1 MLYCTCYCVLMSVL
15 CRHVCRHGAQPQ
27 LPARYPPPRVLPS
40 RRQGPQPHSFQPLP
54 LAPGST
60 RRPPLCLEGRHFHR
74 RSSAASL
81 RYRPLPPAW
90 PRGRGPRHLA
100 PPASRPAHRHQ
111 IGRGPVGR
119 RAPPIGAP
127 LPQAFDIVR
136 SRPHGHVAA
145 VLGTLRRLHLDRLID
160 TQASRELD
168 LVVALIVARVLE
180 PASKLATSRA
190 LHPDTLSSTLGE
202 LLHLDSPSEDELYQ
216 AMDWLLPQ
224 QARIEQALAK
234 RHLAEGALV
243 LYDLTSTYFEGRH
256 CPLAKLG
263 HPRDGN
269 KGKLQVVF
277 GLMTNAEGCPVAVE
291 VYAGNTSDPKTVSDQ
306 VTKLRQRFGLQRV
319 ILVGDRGMIT
329 SARIRDNLQP
339 APGIDWITALRAP
352 AIKKLASA
360 GVLQLS
366 LFDSRDLAE
375 ITHPDFP
382 GERLIACYNPLL
394 AEERARK
401 RPELLAATE
410 KELDKIAGAT
420 RRPKRPLR
428 GKQNIGLRV
437 GKVLNHYKMGKHFQ
451 IHIEE
456 DSFSYQRK
464 QTNIEKEKSLDGIY
478 VIRTNVPP
486 EVFSSEQA
494 VRNYQSLSGVERAFR
509 SLKTVD
515 LHVRPIHHREPDRV
529 RAHIFLCMLAYY
541 VEWHMRQDLAPL
553 LFDDDDKAAA
563 QQLRTSVVAPAQ
575 RSTAAQQK
583 AHSRRTQ
590 DDLPVHS
597 FQTLLHDLATIV
609 SNCVQPKDAAI
620 PTFDIITTPTAL
632 QQRALDLLRVP
643 LKPSGM

>member
-1 MLYCTCYCVLMSVL
+1 MYIASVPN
-15 CRHVCRHGAQPQ
+15 RN
-27 LPARYPPPRVLPS
+27 S
-40 RRQGPQPHSFQPLP
+40 
-54 LAPGST
+54 
-60 RRPPLCLEGRHFHR
+60 
-74 RSSAASL
+74 
-81 RYRPLPPAW
+81 PPAILL
-90 PRGRGPRHLA
+90 RESFRLNGKVNNRTLA
-100 PPASRPAHRHQ
+100 NLSLWPPAQVEALRAVLKGATS
-111 IGRGPVGR
+111 VGS
-119 RAPPIGAP
+119 P

-145 VLGTLRRLHLDRLID
+145 VLGTLHRLQLDRLFD
-160 TQASRELD
+160 SHPSRPLD
-168 LVVALIVARVLE
+168 LVVAMIVARVLE

-190 LHPDTLSSTLGE
+190 LHPDTLTSSLGE
-202 LLHLDSPSEDELYQ
+202 LLHLDSTTTEDELYQ

-224 QARIEQALAK
+224 QTRIEQALAK
-234 RHLAEGALV
+234 RHLADGALV

-263 HPRDGN
+263 HPRDDK

-277 GLMTNAEGCPVAVE
+277 GLMTNAQGCPVAVE

-329 SARIRDNLQP
+329 NARLRENLKP

-352 AIKKLASA
+352 AIKKLISD

-410 KELDKIAGAT
+410 KELEKIVAAT
-420 RRPKRPLR
+420 RRKRRPLR
-428 GKQNIGLRV
+428 GKQYIGLRV
-437 GKVLNHYKMGKHFQ
+437 GKVLNRYKMGKHFQ

-464 QTNIEKEKSLDGIY
+464 QTNIEKEESLDGIY
-478 VIRTNVPP
+478 VIRTNVPAD
-486 EVFSSEQA
+486 VFSSEQA
-494 VRNYQSLSGVERAFR
+494 VRNYKSLSGVERAFR

-529 RAHIFLCMLAYY
+529 RAHIFLCTLAYY

-553 LFDDDDKAAA
+553 LFDDDDKAAVA
-563 QQLRTSVVAPAQ
+563 QLRTSVVAPAQ
-575 RSTAAQQK
+575 RSTSAQQK
-583 AHSRRTQ
+583 VHSRRTQ
-590 DDLPVHS
+590 DDLPLHS
-597 FQTLLHDLATIV
+597 FQTLLSDLATVVI
-609 SNCVQPKDAAI
+609 NRVQPKDATVPA
-620 PTFDIITTPTAL
+620 FDIITTPTTL
-632 QQRALDLLRVP
+632 QQRALDLLKVR
-643 LKPSGM
+643 LKPPSA

>member
-1 MLYCTCYCVLMSVL
+1 MYVATVPNRNSPPAILLRESFRLGGKVRNRTLSNLSHWPPAQLDALRSVL
-15 CRHVCRHGAQPQ
+15 KGAT
-27 LPARYPPPRVLPS
+27 S
-40 RRQGPQPHSFQPLP
+40 IGP
-54 LAPGST
+54 
-60 RRPPLCLEGRHFHR
+60 
-74 RSSAASL
+74 
-81 RYRPLPPAW
+81 
-90 PRGRGPRHLA
+90 
-100 PPASRPAHRHQ
+100 
-111 IGRGPVGR
+111 
-119 RAPPIGAP
+119 P

-145 VLGTLRRLHLDRLID
+145 VLSTLRRLHLDRLID

-168 LVVALIVARVLE
+168 LVVALIAARVLE

-216 AMDWLLPQ
+216 AMDWLLPR

-263 HPRDGN
+263 HARDDK

-277 GLMTNAEGCPVAVE
+277 GLMTDAEGCPIAVE

-329 SARIRDNLQP
+329 SARIREDLQP

-464 QTNIEKEKSLDGIY
+464 QTNIEKEESLDGIY
-478 VIRTNVPP
+478 VIRTNVPA
-486 EVFSSEQA
+486 EVFSSEQT
-494 VRNYQSLSGVERAFR
+494 VRNYKSLSGVELAFR

-515 LHVRPIHHREPDRV
+515 LHVRPIHHRQPDRV
-529 RAHIFLCMLAYY
+529 RAHIFLCMLAYH

-553 LFDDDDKAAA
+553 LFDDDDRAAA
-563 QQLRTSVVAPAQ
+563 AQLRTSVVAPAQ

-583 AHSRRTQ
+583 AHRRRTP

-609 SNCVQPKDAAI
+609 SNRVQPKDAAI

-632 QQRALDLLRVP
+632 QQRALDLLRVS
-643 LKPSGM
+643 LKPPGV